1 MKVFKKHIYL
11 FLSMV
16 ISTFLLVGCASSNNI
31 NPSNKNTATNDTVKT
46 TRGKSEKSPNNIL
59 VHYIN
64 VGQGD
69 SILVQVNNK
78 NMLID
83 AGPRDSKD
91 KLISYLK
98 KVNIKKLD
106 YFIVTHPHED
116 HIGGASYII
125 NSFDVVNFYAPK
137 KTHTT
142 KTYRDMINALK
153 SKNLKI
159 HVAKEGVSL
168 DLGKDAICEMLS
180 PNRNDYDELNNYSP
194 IIKLKYKDNK
204 FLFTGDAEALVEKD
218 VLSKKYDVSA
228 EVLKLGHHGSVS
240 STSEVFLKNVNPKIA
255 IATCGKDNK
264 YGHPHRETISKLKKI
279 NCKLY
284 RSDLDGNILVSG
296 DGKNI
301 KVTTKN

>member
-1 MKVFKKHIYL
+1 MKIFKKSIFL
-11 FLSMV
+11 FLSIM
-16 ISTFLLVGCASSNNI
+16 ISTFLLFGCTNSNTD
-31 NPSNKNTATNDTVKT
+31 NPSNKDTRNNNNNTEETYK
-46 TRGKSEKSPNNIL
+46 KSKDNIL

-69 SILVQVNNK
+69 SILIQVNNK

-83 AGPRDSKD
+83 AGPKDSKD
-91 KLISYLK
+91 KLLSYLNK
-98 KVNIKKLD
+98 INVKRLD
-106 YFIVTHPHED
+106 YFITTHPHED
-116 HIGGASYII
+116 HIGGASYVIKSLDI
-125 NSFDVVNFYAPK
+125 ADFYAPK

-142 KTYRDMINALK
+142 KTYRDMINSLK

-159 HVAKEGVSL
+159 HVAKEGVIL
-168 DLGKDAICEMLS
+168 DLGKDVVCEMLS
-180 PNRNDYDELNNYSP
+180 PNRSNYEELNDYSP

-204 FLFTGDAEALVEKD
+204 FLFTGDAETLVEKD

-228 EVLKLGHHGSVS
+228 DVLKLGHHGSVS
-240 STSEVFLKNVNPKIA
+240 STSADFLKNVNPKIA
-255 IATCGKDNK
+255 IATSGKDNK
-264 YGHPHRETISKLKKI
+264 YGHPHRETVSKLKKI

-301 KVTTKN
+301 EVITKN

>member
-1 MKVFKKHIYL
+1 MKIFKKSIFL
-11 FLSMV
+11 FLSIM
-16 ISTFLLVGCASSNNI
+16 ISAFLLVGCTNSSTN
-31 NPSNKNTATNDTVKT
+31 NPSNKDTRNNNNNTEETYK
-46 TRGKSEKSPNNIL
+46 KSKDNIL

-69 SILVQVNNK
+69 SILIQVNNK

-83 AGPRDSKD
+83 AGPKDSKD
-91 KLISYLK
+91 KLLSYLNK
-98 KVNIKKLD
+98 INVKRLD
-106 YFIVTHPHED
+106 YFITTHPHED
-116 HIGGASYII
+116 HIGGASYVIKSLNI
-125 NSFDVVNFYAPK
+125 ANFYAPK

-142 KTYRDMINALK
+142 KTYRDMINSLK

-159 HVAKEGVSL
+159 HVAKEGVIL
-168 DLGKDAICEMLS
+168 DLGKDVVCEMLS
-180 PNRNDYDELNNYSP
+180 PNRSNYEDLNDYSP

-204 FLFTGDAEALVEKD
+204 FLFTGDAETLVEKD

-228 EVLKLGHHGSVS
+228 DVLKLGHHGSVS
-240 STSEVFLKNVNPKIA
+240 STSADFLKNVNPKIT
-255 IATCGKDNK
+255 IATSGKDNK
-264 YGHPHRETISKLKKI
+264 YGHPHRETVSKLKKI

-301 KVTTKN
+301 EVITKN

>member
-1 MKVFKKHIYL
+1 MKIFKKSIFL
-11 FLSMV
+11 FLSIM
-16 ISTFLLVGCASSNNI
+16 ISAFLLVGCTNSSTN
-31 NPSNKNTATNDTVKT
+31 NPSNKDTRNNNNNTEETYK
-46 TRGKSEKSPNNIL
+46 KSKDNIL

-69 SILVQVNNK
+69 SILIQVNNK

-83 AGPRDSKD
+83 AGPKDSKD
-91 KLISYLK
+91 KLLSYLNK
-98 KVNIKKLD
+98 INVKRLD
-106 YFIVTHPHED
+106 YFITTHPHED
-116 HIGGASYII
+116 HIGGASYVIKSLDI
-125 NSFDVVNFYAPK
+125 ANFYAPK

-142 KTYRDMINALK
+142 KTYRDMINSLK

-159 HVAKEGVSL
+159 HVAKEGVIL
-168 DLGKDAICEMLS
+168 DLGKDVVCEMLS
-180 PNRNDYDELNNYSP
+180 PNRSNYEDLNDYSP

-204 FLFTGDAEALVEKD
+204 FLFTGDAETLVEKD

-228 EVLKLGHHGSVS
+228 DVLKLGHHGSVS
-240 STSEVFLKNVNPKIA
+240 STSADFLKNVNPKIA
-255 IATCGKDNK
+255 IATSGKDNK
-264 YGHPHRETISKLKKI
+264 YGHPHRETVSKLKKI

-301 KVTTKN
+301 EVITKN

>member
-1 MKVFKKHIYL
+1 MKIFKKFISV
-11 FLSMV
+11 FLSIMFCA
-16 ISTFLLVGCASSNNI
+16 FLLVGCTNSNTNNSS
-31 NPSNKNTATNDTVKT
+31 SRDTKNTTNNTEETFK
-46 TRGKSEKSPNNIL
+46 KSQDNIL

-69 SILVQVNNK
+69 SILIQVNNK

-91 KLISYLK
+91 KLLSYLNK
-98 KVNIKKLD
+98 INVKKLD
-106 YFIVTHPHED
+106 YFITTHPHED
-116 HIGGASYII
+116 HIGGASYVI
-125 NSFDVVNFYAPK
+125 NSLDIANFYAPK
-137 KTHTT
+137 KNHTT
-142 KTYRDMINALK
+142 KTYKDMINSLK

-168 DLGKDAICEMLS
+168 DLGKDVICEMLS
-180 PNRNDYDELNNYSP
+180 PTRSNYEELNNYSP
-194 IIKLKYKDNK
+194 IIKLKYKENK

-228 EVLKLGHHGSVS
+228 DVLKLGHHGSVS
-240 STSEVFLKNVNPKIA
+240 STSAAFLKSVSPKIA
-255 IATCGKDNK
+255 ISTCGKDNK
-264 YGHPHRETISKLKKI
+264 YGHPHRETLSKLRKI

-301 KVTTKN
+301 EVTTKN

>member
-1 MKVFKKHIYL
+1 MKIFKKYISL
-11 FLSMV
+11 FLSII
-16 ISTFLLVGCASSNNI
+16 ISTFLLGGCTSSNTVNS
-31 NPSNKNTATNDTVKT
+31 SNKDTKT
-46 TRGKSEKSPNNIL
+46 TTKTTEEISKKSQSNIL

-69 SILVQVNNK
+69 SILIQVNNK

-83 AGPRDSKD
+83 AGPRDNKD
-91 KLISYLK
+91 KLLSYLNK
-98 KVNIKKLD
+98 LNVKKLD
-106 YFIVTHPHED
+106 YFITTHPHED
-116 HIGGASYII
+116 HIGGASYVIKSLDI
-125 NSFDVVNFYAPK
+125 ANFYAPK

-142 KTYRDMINALK
+142 KTYRDMISSLK

-168 DLGKDAICEMLS
+168 DLGNDVICEMLS
-180 PNRNDYDELNNYSP
+180 PNRSDYEELNNYSP

-228 EVLKLGHHGSVS
+228 DVLKLGHHGSVS
-240 STSEVFLKNVNPKIA
+240 STSGAFLKSVSPKIA

-279 NCKLY
+279 NCKFY
-284 RSDLDGNILVSG
+284 RSDIDGNILISG

-301 KVTTKN
+301 EVITKN